1 MSGTPDTRPLAGVRV
16 IDISTSIAAPT
27 ATMYLAD
34 LGADVI
40 KVERPGTGDDA
51 RTWGPPFVGG
61 QAPWFAAANRN
72 KRSICLDLHHP
83 AGREALF
90 QLLMSADV
98 FVESLTPGKLAKL
111 GLDPASVRPRIPRLI
126 YCAISGF
133 GLDGPDHDQ
142 PGYDLIAQARGG
154 LMSVTGATGGPPQ
167 RVSTALSDIVA
178 GMVAAFAVTAAL
190 RRQMQTGEGELIDVN
205 LLEANLALLG
215 PRIASFLAGEPEPRP
230 SGATDSVIAIYQP
243 FETAD
248 RSIVIAVGTDAMW
261 VRLCDALEMPEL
273 AKDERLATNEGRREH
288 REELVGLLAERLLSA
303 DAETWLARLRAAA
316 IPCAPVQFLSEVL
329 ADPQVRA
336 RGAIVETSGP
346 NGAAPISMVGSP
358 WRLGSTPDD
367 AEHRPAPLLGDATRD
382 VLREAGYGDN
392 EVDQLIEEGVAM

>member
-90 QLLMSADV
+90 QLLEGADV

-111 GLDPASVRPRIPRLI
+111 GLDPASVRPRVPRLI

-142 PGYDLIAQARGG
+142 PGYDLIAQ
-154 LMSVTGATGGPPQ
+154 
-167 RVSTALSDIVA
+167 
-178 GMVAAFAVTAAL
+178 
-190 RRQMQTGEGELIDVN
+190 
-205 LLEANLALLG
+205 
-215 PRIASFLAGEPEPRP
+215 
-230 SGATDSVIAIYQP
+230 
-243 FETAD
+243 
-248 RSIVIAVGTDAMW
+248 
-261 VRLCDALEMPEL
+261 
-273 AKDERLATNEGRREH
+273 
-288 REELVGLLAERLLSA
+288 
-303 DAETWLARLRAAA
+303 
-316 IPCAPVQFLSEVL
+316 
-329 ADPQVRA
+329 
-336 RGAIVETSGP
+336 
-346 NGAAPISMVGSP
+346 
-358 WRLGSTPDD
+358 
-367 AEHRPAPLLGDATRD
+367 
-382 VLREAGYGDN
+382 
-392 EVDQLIEEGVAM
+392 

>member
-1 MSGTPDTRPLAGVRV
+1 MSGSPDKRPLAGVRV

-51 RTWGPPFVGG
+51 RSWGPPFVGG

-72 KRSICLDLHHP
+72 KRSICLDLHQP

-90 QLLMSADV
+90 QLLESADV

-111 GLDPASVRPRIPRLI
+111 GLHPESVLPRIPRLI
-126 YCAISGF
+126 YCAMSGF

-178 GMVAAFAVTAAL
+178 GMIAAFAITAAL
-190 RRQMQTGEGELIDVN
+190 RRQLQTGEGELIDVN

-230 SGATDSVIAIYQP
+230 SGATDSVIAIYQS

-261 VRLCDALEMPEL
+261 LRLCDALEMPDL
-273 AKDERLATNEGRREH
+273 AKDERLATNEGRRRH
-288 REELVGLLAERLLSA
+288 REELVGMLAERLLSA

-316 IPCAPVQFLSEVL
+316 IPCSPVQFLSEVL
-329 ADPQVRA
+329 ADPQVLA
-336 RGAIVETSGP
+336 REVIVETANP
-346 NGAAPISMVGSP
+346 GAEPISTIGSP
-358 WRLGSTPDD
+358 WRLGSSPNGV
-367 AEHRPAPLLGDATRD
+367 EHRPAPLLGDATRE
-382 VLREAGYGDN
+382 VLREVGYEEN